1 MWKKKKIVLKETAE
15 AQEPWD
21 IECLVCDFTVS
32 LHIQE
37 SSLFYFLVEKE
48 KEGVE
53 SLLDLSTPML
63 QSF

>member
-1 MWKKKKIVLKETAE
+1 MA
-15 AQEPWD
+15 
-21 IECLVCDFTVS
+21 
-32 LHIQE
+32 
-37 SSLFYFLVEKE
+37 SLFYFLVEKE